1 MYKVELTATAADD
14 LGRLDKTIAQRI
26 INKIQWLS
34 KNFDILTLQPL
45 SGQFGGV
52 FKLRMGDYRILYTY
66 DKIKARIVIHFVRH
80 RREVYKIR

>member
-52 FKLRMGDYRILYTY
+52 FKLRVGDYRILYIY